1 MCSIRRSP
9 GRRLGA
15 LALALALALTLA
27 VRGVRRLQHKRCCIT
42 NVVHWTKHVG
52 NVGEIVR

>member
-1 MCSIRRSP
+1 M
-9 GRRLGA
+9 
-15 LALALALALTLA
+15 LALALALPLTLA
-27 VRGVRRLQHKRCCIT
+27 VRGVRRLQRKRCCIT